1 MDWILMIVAGFGLL
15 LITAPIAMLLLTFFV
30 LVPLAHLMPAPTT
43 LARATFDCPIS
54 RKTVNATF
62 VTAPGR
68 EEPADV
74 LECSVF
80 GHRTVTCQKKCCAM
94 TSVAWAPSP
103 MVPRFALIADDVA
116 IR

>member
-1 MDWILMIVAGFGLL
+1 MDWILMIVSGFGLL

-54 RKTVNATF
+54 KRTVNATF

-74 LECSVF
+74 LACSVF
-80 GHRTVTCQKKCCAM
+80 GSRAVACEKKCRAM

-103 MVPRFALIADDVA
+103 MVPRFGLIADDVA
-116 IR
+116 MR

>member
-1 MDWILMIVAGFGLL
+1 MEWIVLIVAGFGLV

-30 LVPLAHLMPAPTT
+30 LVPLAHLMPAPAM

-54 RKTVNATF
+54 KKTVNVTF
-62 VTAPGR
+62 VTAPDR
-68 EEPADV
+68 EAPADV
-74 LECSVF
+74 VACSAF
-80 GHRTVTCQKKCCAM
+80 GSRAVVCEKKCRAM
-94 TSVAWAPSP
+94 ARVAWAPSP